1 MSTMHHDPHAPIGEL
16 PLLRYRD
23 GGDDV
28 VFEHPIALVGRVEHL
43 DLETVTI
50 SGGRGSFHQVYLED
64 LYDTLDGPDMA
75 LNILLDA
82 AEHHDEVHIRL
93 TPDGIY
99 YDNPMQ
105 HARLVEATKA

>member
-1 MSTMHHDPHAPIGEL
+1 MHPGPHTPPLEL

-28 VFEHPIALVGRVEHL
+28 VFEHPIALVGHVQHL
-43 DLETVTI
+43 DFETVTI

-64 LYDTLDGPDMA
+64 LYDVFDGPDMA
-75 LNILLDA
+75 LNILIDA
-82 AEHHDEVHIRL
+82 AEHNDEVHIRL

-105 HARLVEATKA
+105 HERLVQAARS